1 MSSLFYPRKM
11 PFKEEMLFVHP
22 VQRSGVDFDPNSYQI
37 MVGPDMTFNTHQIL
51 ASKFKTPDNG
61 ATSWRVFALSSAL
74 SFTFLLLI
82 FFVLK
87 LIWQRFRAQTTHFDG
102 LVQES
107 PTFWS
112 EIEETALIDEDF
124 SSTP

>member
-11 PFKEEMLFVHP
+11 PFKDEMLFVHP

-51 ASKFKTPDNG
+51 ASKFKT
-61 ATSWRVFALSSAL
+61 
-74 SFTFLLLI
+74 
-82 FFVLK
+82 